1 MAGLSSS
8 NESQPLLRQS
18 LGKACGEVGRSN
30 VATIEASLVSDSAR
44 NFPDDRDQD
53 IGSSSSASIESEGN
67 SLKGVRDRL
76 KFIFPALAIGIFLAA
91 ADQTV
96 IVSSYGRIGSDLQEL
111 DKTAW
116 LATV

>member
-8 NESQPLLRQS
+8 NESQPLLGKS
-18 LGKACGEVGRSN
+18 LGKACGDIGHSN

-53 IGSSSSASIESEGN
+53 IRSSSSASIESEGN

-76 KFIFPALAIGIFLAA
+76 KFIFPALAIGVSHAEP
-91 ADQTV
+91 QTLTKLPV
-96 IVSSYGRIGSDLQEL
+96 LTQITDIPCCS
-111 DKTAW
+111 
-116 LATV
+116 